1 MAEQRTKR
9 PRGPGRGMMPGEKPK
24 DFKNSIGKLV
34 RYLGRYW
41 YAIVAVMIFAAVST
55 VFSVAGPKVMA
66 RATNAL
72 VEGLGKKIAGTGS
85 IDFTYIAKVLLF
97 TLGLYFCSI
106 QFYTGNDHDRNH
118 AENLLPHA

>member
-1 MAEQRTKR
+1 MAEQRTRR
-9 PRGPGRGMMPGEKPK
+9 PHGPMGGPGRGMMPGEKPK
-24 DFKNSIGKLV
+24 DFKNSIEKLV

-72 VEGLGKKIAGTGS
+72 W
-85 IDFTYIAKVLLF
+85 KVSEKRSREPDLLI
-97 TLGLYFCSI
+97 LPILPKCYCLHLACISVLQYSVLY
-106 QFYTGNDHDRNH
+106 R
-118 AENLLPHA
+118 E

>member
-1 MAEQRTKR
+1 MAEQRTRR
-9 PRGPGRGMMPGEKPK
+9 PHGPMGGPGRGMMPGEKPK
-24 DFKNSIGKLV
+24 DFKNSIEKLV

-72 VEGLGKKIAGTGS
+72 VEG
-85 IDFTYIAKVLLF
+85 
-97 TLGLYFCSI
+97 
-106 QFYTGNDHDRNH
+106 DRKSVV
-118 AENLLPHA
+118 

>member
-1 MAEQRTKR
+1 MAEQRTRR
-9 PRGPGRGMMPGEKPK
+9 PHGPMGGPGRGMIPGEKSK
-24 DFKNSIGKLV
+24 DFKNSIEKLV

-72 VEGLGKKIAGTGS
+72 VEGLGKKIADLLILPILPTCYCLHLACIS
-85 IDFTYIAKVLLF
+85 VLQYSV
-97 TLGLYFCSI
+97 LY
-106 QFYTGNDHDRNH
+106 R
-118 AENLLPHA
+118 E

>member
-9 PRGPGRGMMPGEKPK
+9 PRGPMGGPGRGMMPGEKPK

-66 RATNAL
+66 RA
-72 VEGLGKKIAGTGS
+72 
-85 IDFTYIAKVLLF
+85 FY
-97 TLGLYFCSI
+97 LYCQSVIVYTWPVYLFCSI

>member
-1 MAEQRTKR
+1 MG
-9 PRGPGRGMMPGEKPK
+9 GPGRGMMPGEKPK
-24 DFKNSIGKLV
+24 DFKNSIEKLV

-72 VEGLGKKIAGTGS
+72 V
-85 IDFTYIAKVLLF
+85 YIAMKWIINKPI
-97 TLGLYFCSI
+97 T
-106 QFYTGNDHDRNH
+106 Q
-118 AENLLPHA
+118 NLC

>member
-1 MAEQRTKR
+1 MAEQRTRR
-9 PRGPGRGMMPGEKPK
+9 PHGPMGGPGRGMIPGEKSK
-24 DFKNSIGKLV
+24 DFKNSIEKLV

-72 VEGLGKKIAGTGS
+72 VEGLGKKIAGLFSPTYTKEGLL
-85 IDFTYIAKVLLF
+85 ILHEKDFF
-97 TLGLYFCSI
+97 
-106 QFYTGNDHDRNH
+106 D
-118 AENLLPHA
+118 

>member
-1 MAEQRTKR
+1 MG
-9 PRGPGRGMMPGEKPK
+9 GPGRGMMPGEKPK
-24 DFKNSIGKLV
+24 DFKNSIEKLV

-97 TLGLYFCSI
+97 TLCSI

>member
-1 MAEQRTKR
+1 MG
-9 PRGPGRGMMPGEKPK
+9 GPGRGMMPGEKPK
-24 DFKNSIGKLV
+24 DFKNSIEKLV

-72 VEGLGKKIAGTGS
+72 VEGLGKKIAGTGF

-97 TLGLYFCSI
+97 TLGCISVLQYSV
-106 QFYTGNDHDRNH
+106 YTGNDHDRNH

>member
-1 MAEQRTKR
+1 MAEQRTRR
-9 PRGPGRGMMPGEKPK
+9 PHGPMGGPGRGMMPGEKPK
-24 DFKNSIGKLV
+24 DFKNSIEKLV

-85 IDFTYIAKVLLF
+85 IDFIVYTWPVYL
-97 TLGLYFCSI
+97 FCSI

>member
-9 PRGPGRGMMPGEKPK
+9 PRGPMGGPGRGMMPGEKPK

-55 VFSVAGPKVMA
+55 VFSVAGPKEKRSREPDLLILPILPKCYCLHLA
-66 RATNAL
+66 C
-72 VEGLGKKIAGTGS
+72 IS
-85 IDFTYIAKVLLF
+85 VLQYSV
-97 TLGLYFCSI
+97 LY
-106 QFYTGNDHDRNH
+106 R
-118 AENLLPHA
+118 E